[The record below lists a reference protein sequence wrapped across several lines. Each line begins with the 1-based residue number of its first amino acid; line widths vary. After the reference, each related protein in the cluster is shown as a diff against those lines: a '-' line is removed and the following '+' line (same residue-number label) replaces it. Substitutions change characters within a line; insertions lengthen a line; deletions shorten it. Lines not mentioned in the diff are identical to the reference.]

1 MNFDLIITFCLPVL
15 AGLMYFAMAFEVRRT
30 SKFRSMM
37 FGEIGFKKIELA
49 FIMFG
54 IYFITRPLQNFLG
67 PHPMPLII
75 NSARQFFLMAIIAPS
90 ILVAI
95 FHWVPTPSGAPRSTT
110 FAAYV
115 MGTLMGIIFVLVNT
129 LAVSES
135 RLIYSWGIINMYD
148 PVWFSNEAPVMQLVA
163 VHLICQFVSPV
174 GFLLLAAAYVRH
186 RRHNYQLSNIYNL
199 MPTKWRYLEA
209 SLVIFAATFIA
220 AGIAVV
226 FGKYYTYVW
235 SIYFIGAI
243 VSGFFEMKSIKLP
256 PRETPTDLKKQ

>member
-1 MNFDLIITFCLPVL
+1 MNYDLLITFCLPVF
-15 AGLMYFAMAFEVRRT
+15 AGLMYFAMAYEVRRT

-49 FIMFG
+49 FILFG

-75 NSARQFFLMAIIAPS
+75 NSARQFFLMAVIAPS

-95 FHWVPTPSGAPRSTT
+95 FHWVPTPSGAPRSST
-110 FAAYV
+110 FAAYTI
-115 MGTLMGIIFVLVNT
+115 GTLMGIIFVLANS

-135 RLIYSWGIINMYD
+135 KLIYSWGIIQVFD
-148 PVWFSNEAPVMQLVA
+148 PVWFSNGKPVMQLIA
-163 VHLICQFVSPV
+163 IHLICQFVSPV

-186 RRHNYQLSNIYNL
+186 RRHNYQLANIYNL

-209 SLVIFAATFIA
+209 SLMIFAIA
-220 AGIAVV
+220 FLVAGAAVV
-226 FGKYYTYVW
+226 FGSYYTYVW
-235 SIYFIGAI
+235 VIYFIGAI
-243 VSGFFEMKSIKLP
+243 VSGIFTLKSIKLP
-256 PRETPTDLKKQ
+256 PRETPADLKN